1 MPQMRTNGTTMK
13 VRIIGRDGGTVI
25 FFINARD
32 LDKHKARHPSLEV
45 ITTDA

>member
-1 MPQMRTNGTTMK
+1 MK
-13 VRIIGRDGGTVI
+13 VRIKGRDGGNVV

-45 ITTDA
+45 LTTGASAQ